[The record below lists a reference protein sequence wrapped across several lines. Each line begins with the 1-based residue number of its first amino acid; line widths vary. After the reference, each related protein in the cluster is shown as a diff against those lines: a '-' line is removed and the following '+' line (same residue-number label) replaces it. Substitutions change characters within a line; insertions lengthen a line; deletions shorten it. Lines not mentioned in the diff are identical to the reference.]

1 MQVGER
7 HHRHHVVY
15 PPTHLSVLE
24 DEQPGVVLGP
34 GRKADMVHSIP
45 ILTHSKVEPYMRKR
59 QHSQETFVEV
69 GNDIIIAS

>member
-24 DEQPGVVLGP
+24 DEQPRVVLGP

-45 ILTHSKVEPYMRKR
+45 ILTHSKVEPYNEE
-59 QHSQETFVEV
+59 ETAFI
-69 GNDIIIAS
+69 GDLCRGWK